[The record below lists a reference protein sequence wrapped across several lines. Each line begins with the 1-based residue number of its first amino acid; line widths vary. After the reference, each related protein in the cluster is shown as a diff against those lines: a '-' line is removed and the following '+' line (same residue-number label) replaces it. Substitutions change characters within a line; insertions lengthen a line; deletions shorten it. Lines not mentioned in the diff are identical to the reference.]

1 MQLLLAAGAHRRNFA
16 EAFGACTSGTPSSA
30 SSWRN
35 ADDKV
40 GLGDMGG
47 KRGLVEL
54 ALLRK
59 RHQLAS
65 VEGSRLTDSRQILAP
80 TPTRIAA
87 RASQAITNR

>member
-1 MQLLLAAGAHRRNFA
+1 
-16 EAFGACTSGTPSSA
+16 
-30 SSWRN
+30 
-35 ADDKV
+35 
-40 GLGDMGG
+40 MGG
-47 KRGLVEL
+47 NRTLVGL

-59 RHQLAS
+59 RDQLAS

>member
-1 MQLLLAAGAHRRNFA
+1 
-16 EAFGACTSGTPSSA
+16 
-30 SSWRN
+30 
-35 ADDKV
+35 
-40 GLGDMGG
+40 MGG

-65 VEGSRLTDSRQILAP
+65 VEGSRSNKLPPEILAP